1 MAAAGAERHV
11 VRLMFQLSLPLEA
24 EGLEHISF
32 EKTNI
37 VLRNIFCIIMIFS
50 SCGNARLLQVH
61 SAILHLSVYDA
72 SKNQFV
78 RLLWHEIRFNRILVK

>member
-1 MAAAGAERHV
+1 MAAGAERHV

-32 EKTNI
+32 KKQTYNI
-37 VLRNIFCIIMIFS
+37 VLRNIFCIIIIFT

-72 SKNQFV
+72 SKYQFV
-78 RLLWHEIRFNRILVK
+78 RLL